1 MRGSITRRGKAWRI
15 TVDAGPDPVTGK
27 RRQIRRTVHGT
38 KSDATDALNALIA
51 EHRAGITRGHDATVG
66 ELLDRWF
73 ATAKLAPSTRADRRS
88 ALRHVPP
95 GVRSMP
101 VWRLRAHDLDAMYG
115 HLLEQGLQPARIRTV
130 HSVLRTALHQAVRWQ
145 WIARNPAL
153 DASPPPVRRVPIKPP
168 SPEQVRALLDAAD
181 GQLAVYLRLS
191 AHLGARRGE
200 VCALQWGDIDLEQRQ
215 VTIRRAWSDGG
226 KGVGLVLK
234 STKTDRERTV
244 ALDSHAAAMLRSWR
258 VECGRVALE
267 LGTSPGPWV
276 FAADPLGVAAVRPD
290 AMTHRF
296 EALRAQLG
304 LQHVRLHDLR
314 HFVATTLLAAG
325 VDPRTVSGRLGH
337 ARTSTTLDIYAA
349 FVPARDQDAADVLGR
364 LLG

>member
-38 KSDATDALNALIA
+38 KSDATEALNALIG
-51 EHRAGITRGHDATVG
+51 EHRAGVTHGHDATVG

-95 GVRSMP
+95 GVRAMP
-101 VWRLRAHDLDAMYG
+101 VWRLRAHDLDAMYA
-115 HLLEQGLQPARIRTV
+115 HLEREGLQPARIRTV
-130 HSVLRTALHQAVRWQ
+130 HSVVRTALRQAVRWQ

-153 DASPPPVRRVPIKPP
+153 DASPPPVTRATIKPP
-168 SPEQVRALLDAAD
+168 SPEQVRTLLAAAD
-181 GQLAVYLRLS
+181 GQLATYLRLS

-200 VCALQWGDIDLEQRQ
+200 VCALQWADIDLDRQQ

-226 KGVGLVLK
+226 KGVGMVLK

-244 ALDSHAAAMLRSWR
+244 ALDQLAVAMLRSR
-258 VECGRVALE
+258 RIECARVALE
-267 LGTSPGPWV
+267 VGAPPGPWV
-276 FAADPLGVAAVRPD
+276 FAADPLGVTAVRPD
-290 AMTHRF
+290 LMTHRF
-296 EALRAQLG
+296 AALRRRLD
-304 LQHVRLHDLR
+304 LEHVRLHDLR